1 MARSPSTPEPKP
13 SQPSQPDAAS
23 QPAPG
28 LYLVATP
35 IGNLRDI
42 TLRALD
48 LLKACDAIACEDTR
62 VTAKLL
68 NAYGIKK
75 TLIAYHEHNA
85 AETRPLLLARLAKG
99 ESLCLV
105 SDAGTPL
112 VSDPGYKLVEAC
124 AQAGHAVFPV
134 PGASAVLAA
143 LSAAALPTDQFHFA
157 GFAPPKSAA
166 RKKFLQELATIPATL
181 ILFETGP
188 RLAAMLSDALAV
200 FGERRACIARE
211 ITKFYEEF
219 NRAPLA
225 SLVAQY
231 QAAEPPKGE
240 IVVVIEGAHGEPA
253 AIEAADLEAALQEA
267 LARVSLKQAVAD
279 VTAALGL
286 KRRDVYAAALK
297 LTARR

>member
-1 MARSPSTPEPKP
+1 MA
-13 SQPSQPDAAS
+13 A
-23 QPAPG
+23 G
-28 LYLVATP
+28 LYLVSTP

-48 LLKACDAIACEDTR
+48 ILGACEAIACEDTR

-75 TLIAYHEHNA
+75 TLLAYHEHNA
-85 AETRPLLLARLAKG
+85 AEMRPVLLARLAKG
-99 ESLCLV
+99 ERIALV

-124 AQAGHAVFPV
+124 VETGIPVVPV

-143 LSAAALPTDQFHFA
+143 LAAAALPTDQFHFA

-166 RKKFLQELATIPATL
+166 RKRFLLDLAAIPATL

-188 RLAAMLSDALAV
+188 RLAAMLADALAV
-200 FGERRACIARE
+200 FDDRRATIARE

-219 NRAPLA
+219 NRSTLGMLAAAYADAP
-225 SLVAQY
+225 
-231 QAAEPPKGE
+231 PPKGE
-240 IVVVIEGAHGEPA
+240 IVVVIEGATADRPA
-253 AIEAADLEAALQEA
+253 APPADLDAHLREA
-267 LARVSLKQAVAD
+267 LARLSLKQAVAE

-297 LTARR
+297 LTAPK

>member
-1 MARSPSTPEPKP
+1 
-13 SQPSQPDAAS
+13 
-23 QPAPG
+23 

-75 TLIAYHEHNA
+75 TLLPYHEHNA
-85 AETRPLLLARLAKG
+85 AEMRPVLLARLAQG
-99 ESLCLV
+99 ERLCLV

-112 VSDPGYKLVEAC
+112 VSDPGYKLVAAC
-124 AQAGHAVFPV
+124 AEAGHAVVPV

-143 LSAAALPTDQFHFA
+143 LCASALPTDQFHFA

-166 RKKFLQELATIPATL
+166 RKKFLQTLASVPATL

-188 RLAAMLSDALAV
+188 RLAAMLDDARAV
-200 FGERRACIARE
+200 LGDRRATIARE
-211 ITKFYEEF
+211 VTKFYEEF
-219 NRAPLA
+219 NRASLSTLA
-225 SLVAQY
+225 AQY
-231 QAAEPPKGE
+231 AVREPPKGE
-240 IVVVIEGAHGEPA
+240 IVVVVEGARGEPA
-253 AIEAADLEAALQEA
+253 SVEAPALEAALQEA
-267 LARVSLKQAVAD
+267 LARGSLKQAVAD

-297 LTARR
+297 LTGAK